1 MTTKTVKSESPHIA
15 ALRRIIA
22 GPQEVGIVGATAYW
36 LGDTV
41 GNPLGPE
48 SDRTLA
54 PCAEALTMV
63 DAGTDPDTLVVWA
76 RLADGRPYRARA
88 SGIAAGIP
96 GLSATIAAVHPA
108 VLLVVKATIGDAVA
122 EAARTSGFV
131 GPVVRLPFPVRRWQK
146 VYVRELAAALDRL
159 EALEAPRLSPA

>member
-1 MTTKTVKSESPHIA
+1 MTTKTVKPESPHIA

-76 RLADGRPYRARA
+76 RLADGRPYRV
-88 SGIAAGIP
+88 SGGIYLVDMAEGAAGLP
-96 GLSATIAAVHPA
+96 RRL
-108 VLLVVKATIGDAVA
+108 
-122 EAARTSGFV
+122 RT
-131 GPVVRLPFPVRRWQK
+131 P
-146 VYVRELAAALDRL
+146 RE
-159 EALEAPRLSPA
+159 